1 MSIKDNYFF
10 AKELAEL
17 HKISKQTLIF
27 YDKKNIL
34 KPAFIDNNG
43 YRMYSLKQY
52 FILDIILDLKK
63 WAFI

>member
-27 YDKKNIL
+27 YDKKISLNQPLLITMAIECILSNNIL
-34 KPAFIDNNG
+34 F
-43 YRMYSLKQY
+43 
-52 FILDIILDLKK
+52 
-63 WAFI
+63 